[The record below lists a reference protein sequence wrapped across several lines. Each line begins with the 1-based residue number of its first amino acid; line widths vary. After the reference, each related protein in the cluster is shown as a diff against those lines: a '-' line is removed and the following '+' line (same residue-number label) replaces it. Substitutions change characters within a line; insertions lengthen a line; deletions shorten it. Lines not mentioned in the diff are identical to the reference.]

1 MLKVF
6 KRVFVFVL
14 AAAICFTGTLFAESV
29 SAATGPTDYQK
40 EVAKKLTIGET
51 VKGTLLGSSNQETK
65 STYYMIKIK
74 HTYDFVFSVVCEGDC
89 ANNVEV
95 QVWNSKGVLLR
106 NGNSS
111 KANWVYDK
119 DKNQSKDEFT
129 LKKKKAG
136 KYYIEIKESHSTEG
150 IEYSLRGTV
159 KLRDKVKNVAAK
171 QTAAG
176 SKKVTVTWTPLT
188 INDDSVKIKGYKVY
202 VVTKKGGKKKTALKA
217 TIGDPTAKSAEI
229 KISDPGK
236 TYYVYVKA
244 FYFSKNS
251 DKNLFSKASAKY
263 KLVTTKA

>member
-1 MLKVF
+1 MLKVL

-14 AAAICFTGTLFAESV
+14 TAAICLTGTLFAESV

-111 KANWVYDK
+111 KANWV
-119 DKNQSKDEFT
+119 
-129 LKKKKAG
+129 
-136 KYYIEIKESHSTEG
+136 
-150 IEYSLRGTV
+150 
-159 KLRDKVKNVAAK
+159 
-171 QTAAG
+171 
-176 SKKVTVTWTPLT
+176 
-188 INDDSVKIKGYKVY
+188 
-202 VVTKKGGKKKTALKA
+202 
-217 TIGDPTAKSAEI
+217 
-229 KISDPGK
+229 
-236 TYYVYVKA
+236 
-244 FYFSKNS
+244 
-251 DKNLFSKASAKY
+251 
-263 KLVTTKA
+263 